1 MSVETPNA
9 LEAGVWHTAEV
20 ARNGRLG
27 TLTVDGQQVGE
38 VTASGD
44 MDRLSV
50 VGPLYLGGFPTGGAP
65 IPYQSVTPVKSDK
78 STPVQSSSAQS
89 SPHQSRTCN

>member
-65 IPYQSVTPVKSDK
+65 IPYQSVTPVNFTGCVEEVSRLGV
-78 STPVQSSSAQS
+78 PFQSA
-89 SPHQSRTCN
+89 